1 MLFFLFLTAALFF
14 FAELRR
20 SFGYFSPRL
29 LFYNY
34 KYDRISPTIGAHIL
48 INQLR
53 KNEVA
58 PYVRLS
64 ATNFSS
70 QDGIGFGLLLDSF
83 SISLVS
89 ASPNSEVCS
98 YKYHFFNYF
107 TKIFFIFFTI
117 STFDNNSLTFSSP
130 VRISPTSSNFDFKFN
145 SIVFIVNSK
154 LFVRLKFCFITEGV
168 AEWSKAT
175 DCKSVQ

>member
-1 MLFFLFLTAALFF
+1 MLLFFLLTFTIFF
-14 FAELRR
+14 FAKLRR

-34 KYDRISPTIGAHIL
+34 EYDRTSPPIGTRAL

-58 PYVRLS
+58 PYIRFS
-64 ATNFSS
+64 ITNFSS
-70 QDGIGFGLLLDSF
+70 QDGIGFGSLLGRF
-83 SISLVS
+83 SISPVS
-89 ASPNSEVCS
+89 ASPNSES
-98 YKYHFFNYF
+98 WPYKYHFFNCS
-107 TKIFFIFFTI
+107 TKIVFIFFAI
-117 STFDNNSLTFSSP
+117 STFDNSLNFSSP
-130 VRISPTSSNFDFKFN
+130 VRISTAFSNFDDFKLN
-145 SIVFIVNSK
+145 STIFVVNSK
-154 LFVRLKFCFITEGV
+154 LFVRLDFYYTMEGV